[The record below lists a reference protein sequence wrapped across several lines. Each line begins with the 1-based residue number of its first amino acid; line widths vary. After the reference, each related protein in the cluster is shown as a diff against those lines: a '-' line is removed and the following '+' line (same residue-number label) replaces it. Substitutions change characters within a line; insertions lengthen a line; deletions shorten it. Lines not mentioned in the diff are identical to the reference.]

1 MVCALGSV
9 QPVIE
14 MDSDGAPL
22 VSAGAHAA
30 PFMLALVGFLVPVML
45 MFTSYYY
52 YTLGDVPRV
61 DTDMQKERFDLE
73 NPDGTTYTVNYHVES
88 GRSLTDAVMFS
99 THDSDYE
106 YDIRDIEWE
115 NGVVWKNTADLSNYD
130 DVEGGIVSFSVVK
143 VDCRGGCVVN
153 VDPGETVGGW
163 NEHDGVFTF
172 DDGAS
177 HYWSNSY
184 IRFETRDT
192 DLWEQDRLAYEE
204 NAQRAEITVGACCLA
219 PVCGVMVVLVG
230 LLGTLAGRHELWV
243 GGLAG
248 LALYPIFFIFMGL
261 KILNDTCTG
270 GLPC

>member
-1 MVCALGSV
+1 MVCVLSSV

-30 PFMLALVGFLVPVML
+30 PFVIGLIGFIIPVML

-61 DTDMQKERFDLE
+61 DTDMQQDRFDLE

-88 GRSLTDAVMFS
+88 GRSLTDAVMFI
-99 THDSDYE
+99 TYDPDYA

-143 VDCRGGCVVN
+143 VDCHGGCVVN
-153 VDPGETVGGW
+153 SDPGETVGGW
-163 NEHDGVFTF
+163 NEYDGVFTF
-172 DDGAS
+172 DDGSS
-177 HYWSNSY
+177 HYQSNSY
-184 IRFETRDT
+184 IRFETKDT
-192 DLWEQDRLAYEE
+192 DLWEQDKLAYEE
-204 NAQRAEITVGACCLA
+204 NAQRANITAGACCLA
-219 PVCGVMVVLVG
+219 PICAVMMVLVG
-230 LLGTLAGRHELWV
+230 LLGTLVGRHELWA
-243 GGLAG
+243 GGLAA
-248 LALYPIFFIFMGL
+248 LALNAIFLFLMGF
-261 KILNDTCTG
+261 KILNDT
-270 GLPC
+270 